1 MQVFFKDRTSTEK
14 VAVEYPIG
22 HRRRR
27 AESMPL
33 LVKKFEANLA
43 SRFAPHQCEAI
54 MRLCTDPKTLDAT
67 PVDRFTDMFVPIS
80 GTVAIVHDAQS

>member
-1 MQVFFKDRTSTEK
+1 MPCKYFFKDGTSTDK

-27 AESMPL
+27 AEGMPL

-43 SRFAPHQCEAI
+43 SRFAPAQCDEI
-54 MRLCTDPKTLDAT
+54 MNLCNDPRPPRRDT
-67 PVDRFTDMFVPIS
+67 
-80 GTVAIVHDAQS
+80 GG

>member
-1 MQVFFKDRTSTEK
+1 VFFKDGSSTDK

-27 AESMPL
+27 LEGMPL

-43 SRFAPHQCEAI
+43 SRLAPKQCAEI
-54 MRLCTDPKTLDAT
+54 MKLCLDAARLQST
-67 PVDRFTDMFVPIS
+67 PVDEFTDMFNAKSP
-80 GTVAIVHDAQS
+80 